1 MSEGGKLRPVP
12 SQIAAKLPA
21 AAELFAAR
29 GLDNTKIEDVAAATG
44 VAKATLYYYFA
55 GKEEILAFL
64 LQDSLAHMADEV
76 AVAVQTPG
84 TTAAERLSGVIRA
97 QLTVMSAQPAVCRA
111 LIGDLGRAGR
121 MPDIAA
127 AMRSA
132 YYEPVEELLAEGAR
146 DGTLAPQA
154 HPVAAAAALFG
165 AVTITGLMY
174 LVADQPLDPDA
185 ISAAVLA
192 VVLTGLAPR

>member
-1 MSEGGKLRPVP
+1 MSKGHKMRAVP
-12 SQIAAKLPA
+12 GQIAAKLPA
-21 AAELFAAR
+21 AAALFAER

-64 LQDSLAHMADEV
+64 LQDTLALIADEV
-76 AVAVQTPG
+76 TIAVQTPG
-84 TTAAERLSGVIRA
+84 TTAAERLTAVIRA

-121 MPDIAA
+121 VPDIAA

-132 YYEPVEELLAEGAR
+132 YHEPVEALLAEGAD
-146 DGTLAPQA
+146 DGSLARQS
-154 HPVAAAAALFG
+154 HPAAAAAALFG

-174 LVADQPLDPDA
+174 LVAEQPLNADA
-185 ISAAVLA
+185 VTDAVLA
-192 VVLTGLAPR
+192 VVLTGLSPR